1 MERSFETIERLILRK
16 IILQKNRNMPSNY
29 KEIFEYNEKWIAE
42 KLATNPNYF
51 KHLSIEQ
58 KPNYL
63 FIGCSDS
70 RVDPDTFTGL
80 QIGDVFVHRNVSNI
94 VNPID
99 LNVASVIQYAVINLK
114 VKHIIVCGHY
124 GCGGIKAAMEEKG
137 IGKNSPW
144 LQIIKDIYRIH
155 KTELEK
161 IKDEQ
166 KRYDRLVEL
175 NVIEQT
181 ENVMELDCIQSL
193 KETPDYPKIHAWVFD
208 MRSGKI
214 LDMDSKL
221 EKSSTHVESSNL
233 SQRVF
238 SFVKKVFN
246 K

>member
-1 MERSFETIERLILRK
+1 MA
-16 IILQKNRNMPSNY
+16 SNY
-29 KEIFEYNEKWIAE
+29 QEIFEYNKKWIAE
-42 KLATNPNYF
+42 KLSSNPDFFHN
-51 KHLSIEQ
+51 LSIDQ
-58 KPNYL
+58 KPEYL

-80 QIGDVFVHRNVSNI
+80 KIGDVFVHRNVSNI

-99 LNVASVIQYAVINLK
+99 LNVASVIQYAITNLK

-155 KTELEK
+155 KTALEK
-161 IKDEQ
+161 IKDET

-181 ENVMELDCIQSL
+181 ENVMEMDCVQSL
-193 KETPDYPKIHAWVFD
+193 LDTPDYPQIHGWVFD
-208 MRSGKI
+208 MRTGKI
-214 LDMDSKL
+214 VDLGINLKPLDKANSESPTL
-221 EKSSTHVESSNL
+221 INRLKSL
-233 SQRVF
+233 FKR
-238 SFVKKVFN
+238 K
-246 K
+246 

>member
-1 MERSFETIERLILRK
+1 MASSYQEILD
-16 IILQKNRNMPSNY
+16 
-29 KEIFEYNEKWIAE
+29 YNEKWVAE
-42 KLATNPNYF
+42 KLSTNPDFF
-51 KHLSIEQ
+51 KSLSLEQ
-58 KPNYL
+58 KPDYL

-80 QIGDVFVHRNVSNI
+80 NLGDVFVHRNVSNI

-99 LNVASVIQYAVINLK
+99 LNAKSVIEYAITNLK

-155 KTELEK
+155 KLELDK
-161 IKDEQ
+161 IKDET

-181 ENVMELDCIQSL
+181 ENVMEMDCVQSL
-193 KETPDYPKIHAWVFD
+193 KGTADLPQIHGWVFD
-208 MRSGKI
+208 MRTGKI
-214 LDMDSKL
+214 VDLEIHSGSEEKTKTKAGVGLVGKL
-221 EKSSTHVESSNL
+221 KSL
-233 SQRVF
+233 F
-238 SFVKKVFN
+238 KI
-246 K
+246 

>member
-1 MERSFETIERLILRK
+1 MSSSYQEILA
-16 IILQKNRNMPSNY
+16 
-29 KEIFEYNEKWIAE
+29 YNERWIAE
-42 KLATNPNYF
+42 KTASNPDFFHN
-51 KHLSIEQ
+51 LSIDQ
-58 KPNYL
+58 KPEYL

-80 QIGDVFVHRNVSNI
+80 NLGDVFVHRNVSNI

-99 LNVASVIQYAVINLK
+99 LNVASVIQYAITNLK

-161 IKDEQ
+161 IKDET

-181 ENVMELDCIQSL
+181 ENVIEMDCIQSL
-193 KETPDYPKIHAWVFD
+193 KGTPDYPTIHGWVFD
-208 MRSGKI
+208 MRTGKI
-214 LDMDSKL
+214 IDLNLDSKADDKL
-221 EKSSTHVESSNL
+221 AQTNRSFFIKLKSL
-233 SQRVF
+233 F
-238 SFVKKVFN
+238 KK
-246 K
+246 